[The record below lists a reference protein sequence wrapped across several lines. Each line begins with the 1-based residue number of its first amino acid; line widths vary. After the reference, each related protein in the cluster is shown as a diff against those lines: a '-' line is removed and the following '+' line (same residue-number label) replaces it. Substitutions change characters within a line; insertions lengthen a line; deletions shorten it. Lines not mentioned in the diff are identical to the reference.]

1 MGANRTRDE
10 RESALSLI
18 NQVLQNVEK
27 RQGAH
32 IGHAWSAQVKPVL
45 SEPSVAAT
53 GHATRWM
60 IGILILLLTLWL
72 VYPGMMQWRAQA
84 HALSVLDRFPPAAGV
99 ASQVAQPNQ
108 TAHPKRLPLPI
119 VEGRLTKF
127 LFSDWHVAKTSP
139 STSSTSQATNHAQSP
154 TLTPMLTPTLTQTN
168 HEAADVMVD
177 ADAAQVDI
185 QVLATPAV
193 KPTPKLATLDKN
205 AVTKRIKP
213 DQEVNVLIQRAV
225 DAEQKGRV
233 SEATALLRQA
243 LNSEPQSE
251 DARLLLVNYLQD
263 AKQDAEALSL
273 LQGGVKAYPEQAGLR
288 KALAKWQLAH
298 GQAASAIDT
307 LQPLANTAGQDMDWH
322 WMLAMAHQQSGQH
335 QAALPYFER
344 TLQLQ
349 PAHAQAYVAYA
360 VSLQALGLRA
370 QALQQLRYAQ
380 DFPMSERMSEFV
392 LQRSQQLSQATD
404 R

>member
-1 MGANRTRDE
+1 M
-10 RESALSLI
+10 
-18 NQVLQNVEK
+18 
-27 RQGAH
+27 
-32 IGHAWSAQVKPVL
+32 GHAWSAQVKPVL

-72 VYPGMMQWRAQA
+72 VYPGMMQWRAQT
-84 HALSVLDRFPPAAGV
+84 HALSVLDRFPPAVGG
-99 ASQVAQPNQ
+99 ASQVAQPIQ
-108 TAHPKRLPLPI
+108 TAHPKRVPLPI
-119 VEGRLTKF
+119 AEGRLTKF

-139 STSSTSQATNHAQSP
+139 STSSASQATSHAQSP
-154 TLTPMLTPTLTQTN
+154 TLTPTLTPMLTPKLTQTN
-168 HEAADVMVD
+168 QEAGALMLE

-193 KPTPKLATLDKN
+193 KPTPKLAILDKN

-213 DQEVNVLIQRAV
+213 EQEVNVLIQRAV

-322 WMLAMAHQQSGQH
+322 WMQAMAHQQSGQH